1 MSAGRLAAALSFLL
15 LAISGCSG
23 ETPRNDLA
31 TGQCPNDL
39 PQSCPAT
46 VPSYQAEIM
55 PLLKR
60 ACTECHS
67 ATGIVPNRPLDNY
80 NSVYSQRQAVLTQ
93 VYACRMPPPGAPPL
107 STADR
112 QLLLTWLICQ
122 SPNN

>member
-1 MSAGRLAAALSFLL
+1 MSSGQLAAALSLGL
-15 LAISGCSG
+15 LAGAGCSG
-23 ETPRNDLA
+23 ETPRSDLA

-39 PQSCPAT
+39 PQSCPAA
-46 VPSYQAEIM
+46 VPSYQADIM

-67 ATGIVPNRPLDNY
+67 ASGIVPNRPLDNY